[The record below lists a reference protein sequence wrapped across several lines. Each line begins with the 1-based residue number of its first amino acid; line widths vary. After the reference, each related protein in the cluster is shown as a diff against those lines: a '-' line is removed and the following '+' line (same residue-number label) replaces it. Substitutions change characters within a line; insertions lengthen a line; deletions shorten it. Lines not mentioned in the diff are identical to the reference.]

1 LRSTIEGRN
10 TVICL
15 HFHCFVYISH
25 SRRIYIYI
33 YISRRYVY
41 NSHNTYTHFTHVA
54 STLSCFVYCTV
65 PYDPRSHFTRS
76 VHRTYAYSIYFTRIT
91 YVYMLHVNIA
101 HGRRMH
107 VSHGGTYIH
116 VTHVRTS
123 SVPSL
128 SIRVKPR
135 ACTFYIVHFVSHGT
149 PCVYTSLGTHI
160 FCTQTHTT
168 VRIHTFHT
176 IRIHILHVA
185 Y

>member
-1 LRSTIEGRN
+1 MRSTIEGRN

-33 YISRRYVY
+33 YITTVRIQFTQYVY
-41 NSHNTYTHFTHVA
+41 TFHTRCVHIVMFRI
-54 STLSCFVYCTV
+54 LYCTV
-65 PYDPRSHFTRS
+65 RSSIAFHT
-76 VHRTYAYSIYFTRIT
+76 VGTYAYSIYFTRIT

-176 IRIHILHVA
+176 IRIHISHVA